1 MTSNESKVNIFKR
14 ALRGIGEI
22 WRTVRFSL
30 SRTRVAF
37 RNWSRRL
44 RKLRVD
50 YVVMPIGG
58 PLPERAGPPRSFIQ
72 RLLPLPPRP
81 LSMEVLHRRFQLIAE
96 AENVEGVIII
106 LGGITAGIATLQSL
120 RAAVKRLQDAG
131 KDVVIYSPM
140 LDLSHYFVAVSADR
154 IVIPPSAN
162 FDVLGLHA
170 DAVFLK
176 DALNNLGIKA
186 EVIQISPYKTG
197 FDNMSKSD
205 MSAEYR
211 EQIEWILDETF
222 GYIVD
227 AIARGRD
234 QTTGEVIDII
244 NRAPYSA
251 AEAQELGLVDD
262 VAYEDSLAFLLA
274 EKGVE
279 MPANDV
285 HQNEDK
291 DSETKKKKRAKLA
304 SWPRASRVMLRHFR
318 RPVKRYIGVV
328 SIEGLITPGSSR
340 KPPFTMPL
348 PIPFMGSET
357 AGDETVLQMIRRA
370 ERDRQLAALVIF
382 INSPGGVHLSS
393 DMMWRQ
399 IERFAT
405 KKPVVCIFGD
415 VAASGGYY
423 IAAPSTYIVA
433 PELSITGSIGVYTAH
448 ISAQDLYKRLKI
460 NRVMVSRGERALLRN
475 DAAPLDDSRREVL
488 WDSISHAYDQFK
500 KVVASGRGIELELL
514 DDIGGGRVWTGRQ
527 ALEHG
532 LVDGHGDLVDALAK
546 AAELAGLPMD
556 KNHRIDAVNIYPQGR
571 SYLLPMAY
579 EQMDEIAA
587 SFSVNRMLDY
597 FNRPLAML
605 PFNIRLW

>member
-1 MTSNESKVNIFKR
+1 
-14 ALRGIGEI
+14 
-22 WRTVRFSL
+22 
-30 SRTRVAF
+30 
-37 RNWSRRL
+37 
-44 RKLRVD
+44 
-50 YVVMPIGG
+50 
-58 PLPERAGPPRSFIQ
+58 
-72 RLLPLPPRP
+72 
-81 LSMEVLHRRFQLIAE
+81 MEVLHRRFQFIAE
-96 AENVEGVIII
+96 ADNVKGVIIV

-120 RAAVKRLQDAG
+120 RSAVKRLQDAG

-154 IVIPPSAN
+154 IVIPPSAF

-176 DALNNLGIKA
+176 DALNNLGIEA

-205 MSAEYR
+205 MSVEYR

-222 GYIVD
+222 GYIVS
-227 AIARGRD
+227 AIATGRD
-234 QTTGEVIDII
+234 KTTEEVIDIV
-244 NRAPYSA
+244 NHAPYSA

-262 VAYEDSLAFLLA
+262 VAYEDMIAFLLA
-274 EKGVE
+274 ENS
-279 MPANDV
+279 NDL
-285 HQNEDK
+285 QA
-291 DSETKKKKRAKLA
+291 SETPLEGDKVRETKIKKRAKLA

-318 RPVKRYIGVV
+318 RPVREYVGVV
-328 SIEGLITPGSSR
+328 SIEGLITPGPSR

-357 AGDETVLQMIRRA
+357 AGDETVLQMIRLA

-405 KKPVVCIFGD
+405 KKPVVCVFGD

-423 IAAPSTYIVA
+423 IATPSTYIIA

-448 ISAQDLYKRLKI
+448 VSTRDLYKRLNI
-460 NRVMVSRGERALLRN
+460 NRVMVSRGERSLLRS
-475 DAAPLDDSRREVL
+475 DAAPLDDDRREVL
-488 WDSISHAYDQFK
+488 WDGISHAYNQFK
-500 KVVASGRGIELELL
+500 KVVADGREIEMDQL
-514 DDIGGGRVWTGRQ
+514 DDISGGRIWTGRQ
-527 ALEHG
+527 ALQHG
-532 LVDGHGDLVDALAK
+532 LVDGHGDFIDALNK
-546 AAELAGLPMD
+546 AAELAGLPLD
-556 KNHRIDAVNIYPQGR
+556 ANHRVDAVNIYPRGR

-605 PFNIRLW
+605 PFNIRFW